1 MCDDSYIRED
11 LQLTYPALHSTLKRA
26 SLCAGNPSY
35 RCESAASLEPLKA
48 AHGVLLLVASG
59 AARGAEAGSELG
71 LRLLPVLKAS
81 GCKLIVFAPRSKA
94 RCVLAMYSSRD
105 GAARSVL
112 TLSRP
117 SWYVTPRDWRVVLVD
132 VVEDDTVR
140 VISMNASS
148 LSAPPLLTPSSSP
161 IPSDEGDS
169 HAAPRKR
176 RRTRADET
184 ISQVDLGSA
193 LLLYPFFEC
202 QERRAHAMAPTCSIV
217 FIE

>member
-1 MCDDSYIRED
+1 MTIATSARICNWHI
-11 LQLTYPALHSTLKRA
+11 Q
-26 SLCAGNPSY
+26 LCATLSSELLCALETLLIAAG
-35 RCESAASLEPLKA
+35 SAASLLLLRP
-48 AHGVLLLVASG
+48 AHGVLLLVASD

-140 VISMNASS
+140 VMSMNASY
-148 LSAPPLLTPSSSP
+148 L
-161 IPSDEGDS
+161 
-169 HAAPRKR
+169 
-176 RRTRADET
+176 
-184 ISQVDLGSA
+184 
-193 LLLYPFFEC
+193 
-202 QERRAHAMAPTCSIV
+202 
-217 FIE
+217 